1 MTNKFKALGICL
13 LLFIFLISGCASEEE
28 NAAINA
34 FKEAST
40 KVETLNSE
48 LEKSILDAETIIA
61 ANEKAF
67 DENAIG
73 KLEMAVS
80 MANTAKSLKVTIPE
94 KPNELGLIKSEI
106 EKLNNTDY
114 TNLLQQIADSRKA
127 YEDSVTQLKQVTVP
141 TESFVINRIKAI
153 EGITGISAVTED
165 NDPNKK
171 LGKQGGYTAHIYFSH
186 NLVNQADVIGNSIID
201 KGTDCGG
208 SIEVY
213 NTVEEAEIRNSYLST
228 FDGGMFASGSHK
240 VVGTIVVRTSDEL
253 TASQQKE
260 LEAKLIYSLI
270 ELESMNDDK
279 AIFSVG
285 ECIYKVSPT
294 WKQFVENKE
303 TTYFFPS
310 GTSSPENGI
319 LMVKN
324 QYIDIG
330 NASQYELFD
339 EYIQELRND
348 MINFK
353 ILEQNDIRIANLD
366 GRRLYFSM
374 SVNEEVYEFES
385 VIFVNNGIFYTFTAA
400 HKENIPTSFKSDFNN
415 LVQSINIVN
424 SNTPNVVVPKVGN

>member
-1 MTNKFKALGICL
+1 MANKFKALGICL
-13 LLFIFLISGCASEEE
+13 LLFVFLLSGCASEEE
-28 NAAINA
+28 NAAISA
-34 FKEAST
+34 FEETST

-48 LEKSILDAETIIA
+48 LEKSILDAEIMIA

-80 MANTAKSLKVTIPE
+80 MAKSLKVTIPE
-94 KPNELGLIKSEI
+94 KPNELELIKSEI

-114 TNLLQQIADSRKA
+114 TNLLQQIADSKKA
-127 YEDSVTQLKQVTVP
+127 YEDSIKQLKQVTAP
-141 TESFVINRIKAI
+141 TESFVIERIQAI
-153 EGITGISAVTED
+153 GGITGVSAATEG
-165 NDPNKK
+165 NDPNGR
-171 LGKQGGYTAHIYFSH
+171 LGKQGGYTAHVFFSH
-186 NLVNQADVIGNSIID
+186 NLVNQTEVIGNSIIE
-201 KGTDCGG
+201 KGTDSGG
-208 SIEVY
+208 SLEVY
-213 NTVEEAEIRNSYLST
+213 NTVEEAESRNSYLSA

-240 VVGTIVVRTSDEL
+240 VVGTVVVRTSDEL

-319 LMVKN
+319 LMVQI

-353 ILEQNDIRIANLD
+353 ILEQNDIRITNLD
-366 GRRLYFSM
+366 GRRLYFST
-374 SVNEEVYEFES
+374 SVNEDVYEFES
-385 VIFVNNGIFYTFTAA
+385 VIFVNNDIFYTFTAA

-415 LVQSINIVN
+415 VVQSINIVN
-424 SNTPNVVVPKVGN
+424 SDTPNVVVPKVGN